1 MVVFGNV
8 IFKNLIF
15 LKKTYCSG
23 SDVDVKN
30 NL

>member
-8 IFKNLIF
+8 IFKILNF
-15 LKKTYCSG
+15 LKRNYCF
-23 SDVDVKN
+23 DVDVKN

>member
-15 LKKTYCSG
+15 LKKTYCS
-23 SDVDVKN
+23 DVDVKN

>member
-8 IFKNLIF
+8 IFKNLI
-15 LKKTYCSG
+15 LKKKTYCF
-23 SDVDVKN
+23 DVDIKN